1 MNPRIV
7 TSSAKNPIARVVEF
21 LSRPA
26 FDPTAEKV
34 AAELL
39 ADIRARGNQAV
50 LDAVK
55 RIDGVELTPETML
68 VSKEELAAAEKA
80 VPEDVKR
87 NVQEAHRRV
96 SAFAKAGMRPDW
108 SIDTPHGGKLG
119 ERFLPLDRVGVYI
132 PGGTAP
138 LASTSIMTAT
148 LAQVAGVPEIVA
160 VTPCAKD
167 GSVNPVLLYALVIA
181 GATEIYRVGGIQGV
195 GLIAYGT
202 ETVKPVQKI
211 VGPGGAYVTAAKRLV
226 YGNVSL
232 DQVAGPSEICVV
244 ADDTANPA
252 WVAADLLSQIEHGT
266 GKEKALLTTD
276 SMALAEAV
284 DAEVLKQLEI
294 CSRRDRM
301 APMVENGGLLI
312 VVTPTIEE
320 AADLASDFAP
330 EHLEVLTEDPN
341 SLLPHLKAAGA
352 IFVGP
357 WAPEPAG
364 DFAAGPSH
372 VLPTGGAAAKFS
384 GLTVED
390 FRRRTSII
398 EYTKEDL
405 EEAMPVIE
413 TFGAIEG
420 LDAHTRSATIRMGR
434 L

>member
-7 TSSAKNPIARVVEF
+7 TSSAKNPISRVVEF

-68 VSKEELAAAEKA
+68 VSKEELAEAENA

-276 SMALAEAV
+276 SMSLAEAV

>member
-68 VSKEELAAAEKA
+68 VSKEELAEAEKA

-330 EHLEVLTEDPN
+330 EHLEVLTKDPN

>member
-7 TSSAKNPIARVVEF
+7 TSSAKNPVDRVVEF

-39 ADIRARGNQAV
+39 SDIRARGNQAV

-68 VSKEELAAAEKA
+68 VSKEELAEAEKA

-284 DAEVLKQLEI
+284 DAEVLKQLDI

-320 AADLASDFAP
+320 AADFAADFAP

>member
-1 MNPRIV
+1 MNSRITTWSAAKPTKKV
-7 TSSAKNPIARVVEF
+7 TEF

-26 FDPTAEKV
+26 FDPKAEAV

-39 ADIRARGNQAV
+39 ADIRVRGDAAV
-50 LDAVK
+50 LDAEK
-55 RIDGVELTPETML
+55 RIDGVKLTAKTMRL
-68 VSKEELAAAEKA
+68 SAEEIDAAEAA
-80 VPEDVKR
+80 VPPAVKK
-87 NVQEAHRRV
+87 NVKEAHRRV
-96 SAFAKAGMRPDW
+96 AAFAKAGMRPDW
-108 SIDTPHGGKLG
+108 SVKTKHGGMLG

-138 LASTSIMTAT
+138 LASTSVMTAT
-148 LAQVAGVPEIVA
+148 LAQVAGVKEIVA

-167 GSVNPVLLYALVIA
+167 GSVNPVLVYALKLA

-195 GLIAYGT
+195 GLLAYGSR
-202 ETVKPVQKI
+202 TVKPVQKI
-211 VGPGGAYVTAAKRLV
+211 VGPGGAFVTAAKRQV
-226 YGNVSL
+226 YGTVSL

-244 ADDTANPA
+244 ADSSANPA

-266 GKEKALLTTD
+266 GKEKALLVTD
-276 SMALAEAV
+276 SMELAEKA
-284 DAEVLKQLEI
+284 DAEVMAQLKT
-294 CSRRDRM
+294 CSRIGRM
-301 APMVENGGLLI
+301 APTIENGGLLI
-312 VVTPTIEE
+312 VVTPTLGE
-320 AADLASDFAP
+320 AADLATAFAP
-330 EHLEVLTEDPN
+330 EHLEILTRNPRK
-341 SLLPHLKAAGA
+341 LLPRLTAAGA

-405 EEAMPVIE
+405 ADAMPVIK

-420 LDAHTRSATIRMGR
+420 LDAHTRSATIRMEK
-434 L
+434 

>member
-7 TSSAKNPIARVVEF
+7 TSSAKNPVDRVVEF

-68 VSKEELAAAEKA
+68 VSKEELAEAEKS

>member
-7 TSSAKNPIARVVEF
+7 TSSAKNPVDRVVEF

-68 VSKEELAAAEKA
+68 VSKEELAEAEKA

-284 DAEVLKQLEI
+284 DAEVLKQLDI

>member
-7 TSSAKNPIARVVEF
+7 TSSAKNPVYRVVEF

-68 VSKEELAAAEKA
+68 VSKEELAEAEKA

-405 EEAMPVIE
+405 VEAMPVIE

>member
-68 VSKEELAAAEKA
+68 VSKEELAEAEKA

-167 GSVNPVLLYALVIA
+167 GSVNPVLFYALVIA

-276 SMALAEAV
+276 SIALAEAV

-330 EHLEVLTEDPN
+330 EHLEVLTKDPN

>member
-7 TSSAKNPIARVVEF
+7 TSSAKNPVDRVVEF
-21 LSRPA
+21 LLRPA

-68 VSKEELAAAEKA
+68 VSKEELAEAEKA

-244 ADDTANPA
+244 ADATANPA

-284 DAEVLKQLEI
+284 DAEVLKQLDI